1 MREAKLM
8 AEEKKDAEVT
18 FVSQLDTKK
27 PIYKIVGRTPKI
39 ETGVD
44 RLLKLVKQKEKI
56 TLSEASENL
65 GIPKDTV
72 MSWGEVLE
80 DHGLID
86 MHYPITGK
94 PSLWKIRPKILKGKK
109 GEKGKKPKSAEPGR
123 GLFGG
128 RSKTKVFFI
137 NMEIVVLGLLLVYI
151 FFINRQ
157 LSINFV
163 PTLRFHYSG
172 FTSYLMRLPE
182 VLSTGNISI
191 ISSNL
196 LLQPLYFALLLIIVI
211 IIILIIV
218 GIVRSRRHK
227 GRIEYKPEK
236 AKKEEKKEQKK
247 EHKKEIKVEKPEKK
261 EQKKEQKK
269 EEKKEKKKE
278 KKDGIFSDIIKDYK
292 ERLKE
297 ME

>member
-1 MREAKLM
+1 MVD
-8 AEEKKDAEVT
+8 EKKDEVT

-39 ETGVD
+39 ETGID

-56 TLSEASENL
+56 TLSDASENL
-65 GIPKDTV
+65 GITKDIV

-80 DHGLID
+80 DHGLIE

-109 GEKGKKPKSAEPGR
+109 GEKIEKPKSAEPGK
-123 GLFGG
+123 GIFGG
-128 RSKTKVFFI
+128 RAKTKVFFI
-137 NMEIVVLGLLLVYI
+137 NLEIVVLGLLLVYI

-172 FTSYLMRLPE
+172 FTSYLVRLPE
-182 VLSTGNISI
+182 VFSTGNISI

-218 GIVRSRRHK
+218 WIVRSRRHK

-236 AKKEEKKEQKK
+236 EKKEEKKEVKK
-247 EHKKEIKVEKPEKK
+247 EEKKEIKVEKPKKK
-261 EQKKEQKK
+261 EEKK